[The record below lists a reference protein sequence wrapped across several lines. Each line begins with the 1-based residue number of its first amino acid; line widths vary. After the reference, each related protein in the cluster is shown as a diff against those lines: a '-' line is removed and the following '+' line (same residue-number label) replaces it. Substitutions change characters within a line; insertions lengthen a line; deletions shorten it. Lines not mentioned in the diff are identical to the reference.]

1 MGGLPRIVSL
11 TDQPKSPLVRTD
23 NLSKLTGQPAEVASL
38 PVTGSYPR
46 NVLTREVVK
55 GGVGIAI
62 CLGIV
67 LLLNPST
74 WLAVP
79 LTGIA
84 GLFGLYVWQ
93 QARRFSLRL
102 EMDETGVIR
111 VRGENR
117 TAFHWSDLRDFRLNF
132 YAHGRKSSQGTLV
145 IVLKCGSNASPGK
158 PGKTVKPAKLKVD
171 SSLDHFPTLLLN
183 AAGAARKSSLELHP
197 TTLANLDQFEL

>member
-1 MGGLPRIVSL
+1 M
-11 TDQPKSPLVRTD
+11 RTD
-23 NLSKLTGQPAEVASL
+23 NLTKLIGQPVEVASL

-46 NVLTREVVK
+46 DMLTREVVK
-55 GGVGIAI
+55 GGAGIVI

-93 QARRFSLRL
+93 QARRYSLRL
-102 EMDETGVIR
+102 EMGEAGVIR

-117 TAFHWSDLRDFRLNF
+117 TAFHWSDLRDFRLNY

-145 IVLKCGSNASPGK
+145 IVLKCGSNASSSK
-158 PGKTVKPAKLKVD
+158 PVKTVKPVKLKVD
-171 SSLDHFPTLLLN
+171 SSLDHFPTLLLH
-183 AAGAARKSSLELHP
+183 AAGAARKSGLELHP
-197 TTLANLDQFEL
+197 TTAANLEQFDL